1 MYMFINMYI
10 PIFVYIY
17 IYIYM
22 YVYYPYRCAKA
33 LHDQSVSFQRD
44 LVALSRTPTQ
54 QPVKDRCLK
63 FLVGRNVQQAKCRL
77 LCLSDATGSMSRVW
91 GQTQDSIRTMLERIT
106 VISGACVR
114 ACVRACTCVCVC
126 VFSVCVCVGLCVC
139 ACVCVSCARVC
150 VPFMVH
156 VCGCTCV
163 CVCMCM

>member
-1 MYMFINMYI
+1 MFINMYI

-106 VISGACVR
+106 VISGARVR
-114 ACVRACTCVCVC
+114 ACVRACVRVRVCVCVC
-126 VFSVCVCVGLCVC
+126 FRCVCV
-139 ACVCVSCARVC
+139 
-150 VPFMVH
+150 
-156 VCGCTCV
+156 
-163 CVCMCM
+163 